1 MTNANN
7 YGKKILDALL
17 FTAQGRTNSPTN
29 TIAFPSTPYLAL
41 YTKMPEIRTG
51 GEDGD
56 ETTGTYKYVA
66 GTEVQASTEAS
77 KKTYTRVP
85 LYENGVSQKR
95 IMGNAAI
102 VGDSALS
109 QDDKAKDAAAKFP
122 VGAARVANQD
132 LIFFPE
138 AEKEAYGEIVGFGV
152 YEAKNGGDPY
162 FWGELSKDS
171 GTNGVVTVGLNE
183 IPIFRVG
190 DFRICLV

>member
-1 MTNANN
+1 MLNANT

-17 FTAQGRTNSPTN
+17 FTSQGVTNSTSN
-29 TIAFPSTPYLAL
+29 SITFPKTPYLAL

-51 GEDGD
+51 GDTSD
-56 ETTGTYKYVA
+56 DTTGTYKFVA
-66 GTEVQASTEAS
+66 GTEVQAATDSS
-77 KKTYTRVP
+77 KKTYRRVA

-95 IMGNAAI
+95 IMGNAVI
-102 VGDSALS
+102 VGDSAVGEE
-109 QDDKAKDAAAKFP
+109 DKAKDAAAKFP

-152 YEAKNGGDPY
+152 YGSLSGSDLY

-171 GTNGVVTVGLNE
+171 GNNGVVTVGLNE

>member
-1 MTNANN
+1 MTNANT

-17 FTAQGRTNSPTN
+17 FTSQGVTNSTTN
-29 TIAFPSTPYLAL
+29 SITFPKEPYLAL

-66 GTEVQASTEAS
+66 GTEVQASTESS
-77 KKTYTRVP
+77 KKTYARVP
-85 LYENGVSQKR
+85 LFQNGVSQKR
-95 IMGNAAI
+95 IMGNAVI

-152 YEAKNGGDPY
+152 YAAKAGGDPY
-162 FWGELSKDS
+162 FWGKLSKDS
-171 GTNGVVTVGLNE
+171 GTNGVVTGGLNE